1 MSSLFPLQK
10 KSFRKNKI
18 LRDSSTKIIS
28 SSTAAFA
35 SYLERHNTDWT
46 QRWQVWCCHGGI
58 PGCGLGQIVT
68 PALRN
73 WVDSFL
79 PWQEFAHSLCRLG
92 RSFLPSP
99 DWLPLILQNENSVCP
114 IAGKEEA
121 PLSILE
127 FWQQMPEIFRG
138 KLCFRQEDLLPLFC
152 ALADPPRYGTIPGR
166 YPEQIQV
173 FEKLLQ
179 GCNPEAPL
187 HLLDLGCGVGLG
199 SFELLQTAL
208 QQGFRT
214 ATLTG
219 LTAQPL
225 ESWMATQKRLPHDP
239 AREQLFRS
247 RFAGLKADFRVGL
260 VQKFQLP
267 GRFDF
272 IFCNGLAGG
281 RYLQQDKDIS
291 GFLAACQQHLLSGG
305 GRLLLSN
312 HFHEGHRRGVERLLE
327 LADQNGWICTGNWQ
341 NLALQK

>member
-1 MSSLFPLQK
+1 MFTSH
-10 KSFRKNKI
+10 
-18 LRDSSTKIIS
+18 
-28 SSTAAFA
+28 TAQVLSA
-35 SYLERHNTDWT
+35 LEFHNTDWS
-46 QRWQVWCCHGGI
+46 QRWQVWCRHGGI

-68 PALRN
+68 PDLRN

-79 PWQEFAHSLCRLG
+79 PWQEFARSLCRLG
-92 RSFLPSP
+92 RRFLPSA
-99 DWLPLILQNENSVCP
+99 DWLPMILQNDNTVCP

-127 FWQQMPEIFRG
+127 FWQQMPENFRG
-138 KLCFRQEDLLPLFC
+138 RLCFLPEELLPLFC

-166 YPEQIQV
+166 YPEQIRAFQG
-173 FEKLLQ
+173 LLD
-179 GCNPEAPL
+179 GHSPKAAL

-208 QQGFRT
+208 QHGFRT

-239 AREQLFRS
+239 AREQLFQR
-247 RFAGLKADFRVGL
+247 RFAGLTADFRVGR
-260 VQKFQLP
+260 VQDFQLP
-267 GRFDF
+267 GCYDF

-281 RYLQQDKDIS
+281 RYLQKEGDIS
-291 GFLAACQQHLLSGG
+291 AFLSACHQHLPDVGN
-305 GRLLLSN
+305 LLLSN
-312 HFHEGHRRGVERLLE
+312 HFHEGHRKGVERVME
-327 LADQNGWICTGNWQ
+327 MAQQQGWICTGNWQ